1 MYTTDFICTYKM
13 MDCDEDKEYLY
24 KIQML
29 QAFNLEEWNDKAIE
43 QIMNDLFLK
52 VKENEQFRFILEAA
66 KISPKLGMMLTLAYQ
81 QQQEQEQQQ
90 QQQQQQQQENKI
102 DAYIFIMLFNYDYF
116 DMFHRCICE
125 HINEGRIKRETYEKI
140 MNKF

>member
-81 QQQEQEQQQ
+81 QQE
-90 QQQQQQQQENKI
+90 QENKI

>member
-1 MYTTDFICTYKM
+1 

-81 QQQEQEQQQ
+81 QQE
-90 QQQQQQQQENKI
+90 QENKI

>member
-13 MDCDEDKEYLY
+13 MTSDEDKEHLY
-24 KIQML
+24 RIQML
-29 QAFNLEEWNDKAIE
+29 QAFNIEEWNDKVIE
-43 QIMNDLFLK
+43 ETMNELLQK
-52 VKENEQFRFILEAA
+52 VRGNEQFRFILDTA
-66 KISPKLGMMLTLAYQ
+66 KVSPKLGMMLTLAYQ
-81 QQQEQEQQQ
+81 RQQEKED
-90 QQQQQQQQENKI
+90 KI

-140 MNKF
+140 MNKL